1 MYKLIGHSLQRGTW
15 FEPESQSMTLIE
27 RNSNSSIT
35 LGPDAPEIGFNDWLL
50 DDGWPEGP
58 TIWRVKG
65 IDNQTDTETV
75 TVSLEHVIR
84 TLEDPKLFEDVE
96 TGDIAGGET
105 CTSRQAIEYLLA
117 RQNDWVLGDCD
128 GAVSLPYEFSGGDS
142 LLDAIESVSDT
153 IEDAEWW
160 YDLSRYP
167 FVLNIRKRNGTAV
180 CEMRGGRNV
189 STLRRSINRSGMY
202 TRIWPVGKNDLH
214 ISGDYISRNE
224 NIYGR
229 IDKIETNEGKTG
241 EDSLRAWANGLL
253 RKHCEP
259 TVTITISGLEMS
271 QDTGESLDW
280 IQLNRVCRCP
290 LPEFNTTI
298 LERVIKIAWR
308 DRKKDP
314 EAVTVTLGNSTAD
327 VRDLTK
333 TVEETSKSGGRGA
346 RGQAKQNYLFEAN
359 GEHLLYEV
367 FDECGH
373 LHGILRMTEQSLRV
387 AFENLNECTRSEFY
401 MTSESLRVQFEN
413 EINSTR
419 SEFQMTSES
428 LRVTFENEIASTRS
442 QMEMTSESLRTQFE
456 NEINST
462 RSEFQMT
469 SESLRVTFENEI
481 NSTRSQIEV
490 TSESLRTQFENEI
503 NSTRSEFQ
511 MTSESLRVT
520 FENEINSTRS
530 QIEQTADKVSI
541 VVDGNGNIKAASIV
555 ASINNATK
563 ESSVLISAD
572 RVSLSGNTTVEDSM
586 TIENGALL
594 VKKAAVFGT
603 TAGRQVSINNG
614 SVNASTL
621 QVNSGGKLVIVGSAT
636 GEHYDITSSVIQ
648 GIIKSA
654 SVSGN
659 VLTLTPFYGNP
670 ITFSK
675 ATSLS
680 GEWSGDSYVVTAKQN
695 GATVATHTFNPPM
708 RLNGTTAASN
718 FSAEIY
724 ETPSGGTP
732 VARKSVYGYLIPGG
746 SGSGSYVDVN
756 TQYDGSGS
764 SVARISVGSVYTDG
778 VSSVKVIFDTSNKTV
793 VPSTSSSAVDS
804 IAISLNTGSLSG
816 SGTARKRTVKALAG
830 SYTAQSAEI
839 TDYGDGYGAG
849 RDAVIINKGSW
860 SGGQVQFSKN
870 IGSGT
875 SKGVRVGLTG
885 SWSGTN
891 YNYTIKDYYDSTS
904 GVSTGYKGTINAYSV
919 YEDGMYDAYGNMTFT
934 EQPNNKQIIVKLKGT
949 QLDTISTSAT
959 WWAGYSAG
967 QSGSGSWQ
975 DGYDA
980 GYAAAYGVGETE
992 IDGAYTG
999 MIDKRAGSSAISGLK
1014 NFGGLQCPTADS
1026 WAIVNIM
1033 VRSTTVRGYISM
1045 TAASQASYQSGYDD
1059 GYAAGYNVTTG
1070 QISVG
1075 NVQSIGTDSGGR
1087 ASAGSISKSKLAAR
1101 SYLGFSV
1108 NVHGTQKLYYITV
1121 ND

>member
-1 MYKLIGHSLQRGTW
+1 MYKLIGHSLQRGAW

-27 RNSNSSIT
+27 RNSSSSIT

-75 TVSLEHVIR
+75 TVSLEHAIR

-96 TGDIAGGET
+96 TGDIAGSET

-117 RQNDWVLGDCD
+117 QQNDWVLGDCA

-167 FVLNIRKRNGTAV
+167 FVLHIRKRNGTAM

-229 IDKIETNEGKTG
+229 IDKVETNEGKTS

-259 TVTITISGLEMS
+259 TVTITISGLELS
-271 QDTGESLDW
+271 QETGESLDW

-298 LERVIKIAWR
+298 LERVIKITWR
-308 DRKKDP
+308 DRKKEP
-314 EAVTVTLGNSTAD
+314 ETVTVTLGNSTAD

-333 TVEETSKSGGRGA
+333 TVEETSKRSGSGA

-401 MTSESLRVQFEN
+401 MTSESLRV
-413 EINSTR
+413 
-419 SEFQMTSES
+419 
-428 LRVTFENEIASTRS
+428 
-442 QMEMTSESLRTQFE
+442 QFE

-555 ASINNATK
+555 ASINDGS
-563 ESSVLISAD
+563 SSVAIDAD
-572 RVSLSGNTTVEDSM
+572 HVNITGTTKLNDVV
-586 TIENGALL
+586 TIIDG
-594 VKKAAVFGT
+594 AAVFHRQVMV
-603 TAGRQVSINNG
+603 TAGSGVVSINGGKVSATTLQGGNLVLTQSSSEG
-614 SVNASTL
+614 GSNTVTMSVNDL
-621 QVNSGGKLVIVGSAT
+621 KNCIV
-636 GEHYDITSSVIQ
+636 
-648 GIIKSA
+648 SA
-654 SVSGN
+654 SVSNN
-659 VLTLTPFYGNP
+659 VLTLTNKNGDVVN
-670 ITFSK
+670 FSK
-675 ATSLS
+675 ATTLS
-680 GEWSGDSYVVTAKQN
+680 GEWSGGSYVVTAKQN
-695 GATVATHTFNPPM
+695 SATVATHTYNPPM

-718 FSAEIY
+718 FSAEVY

-732 VARKSVYGYLIPGG
+732 VARKSIYGYLISGG

-756 TQYDGSGS
+756 TQSDGSGS

-778 VSSVKVIFDTSNKTV
+778 VSSVKVIFDTTDKTV
-793 VPSTSSSAVDS
+793 VPSTSSSAVNS

-816 SGTARKRTVKALAG
+816 SGTARKRTVRALAG
-830 SYTAQSAEI
+830 SYTAESAEI

-885 SWSGTN
+885 SWSGTD
-891 YNYTIKDYYDSTS
+891 YNYTIRDYYDSTS

-919 YEDGMYDAYGNMTFT
+919 YEDGISAAYDYMTFT
-934 EQPNNKQIIVKLKGT
+934 EQPNNKQIVVKLKGS
-949 QLDTISTSAT
+949 QIDTISTSAT

-980 GYAAAYGVGETE
+980 GYAAAYGVSATE
-992 IDGAYTG
+992 IDGAYTD
-999 MIDKRAGSSAISGLK
+999 MIDKRAGQSAIAGMK
-1014 NFGGLQCPTADS
+1014 NFGGLQCPTSDS

-1033 VRSTTVRGYISM
+1033 VRSTTVRGYISL

-1087 ASAGSISKSKLAAR
+1087 SSAGSISKSKLAAR

>member
-271 QDTGESLDW
+271 QETGESLDW

-298 LERVIKIAWR
+298 LERVIKITWR

-314 EAVTVTLGNSTAD
+314 ETVTVTLGNSTAD

-333 TVEETSKSGGRGA
+333 TVEETSKRSGSGA

-401 MTSESLRVQFEN
+401 MTSESLRVHER
-413 EINSTR
+413 EPAR
-419 SEFQMTSES
+419 
-428 LRVTFENEIASTRS
+428 
-442 QMEMTSESLRTQFE
+442 
-456 NEINST
+456 
-462 RSEFQMT
+462 
-469 SESLRVTFENEI
+469 
-481 NSTRSQIEV
+481 
-490 TSESLRTQFENEI
+490 
-503 NSTRSEFQ
+503 
-511 MTSESLRVT
+511 
-520 FENEINSTRS
+520 
-530 QIEQTADKVSI
+530 
-541 VVDGNGNIKAASIV
+541 
-555 ASINNATK
+555 
-563 ESSVLISAD
+563 
-572 RVSLSGNTTVEDSM
+572 
-586 TIENGALL
+586 
-594 VKKAAVFGT
+594 
-603 TAGRQVSINNG
+603 
-614 SVNASTL
+614 
-621 QVNSGGKLVIVGSAT
+621 
-636 GEHYDITSSVIQ
+636 
-648 GIIKSA
+648 
-654 SVSGN
+654 
-659 VLTLTPFYGNP
+659 
-670 ITFSK
+670 
-675 ATSLS
+675 
-680 GEWSGDSYVVTAKQN
+680 YV
-695 GATVATHTFNPPM
+695 
-708 RLNGTTAASN
+708 
-718 FSAEIY
+718 
-724 ETPSGGTP
+724 
-732 VARKSVYGYLIPGG
+732 
-746 SGSGSYVDVN
+746 
-756 TQYDGSGS
+756 
-764 SVARISVGSVYTDG
+764 
-778 VSSVKVIFDTSNKTV
+778 
-793 VPSTSSSAVDS
+793 
-804 IAISLNTGSLSG
+804 
-816 SGTARKRTVKALAG
+816 
-830 SYTAQSAEI
+830 
-839 TDYGDGYGAG
+839 
-849 RDAVIINKGSW
+849 
-860 SGGQVQFSKN
+860 
-870 IGSGT
+870 
-875 SKGVRVGLTG
+875 
-885 SWSGTN
+885 
-891 YNYTIKDYYDSTS
+891 
-904 GVSTGYKGTINAYSV
+904 
-919 YEDGMYDAYGNMTFT
+919 
-934 EQPNNKQIIVKLKGT
+934 
-949 QLDTISTSAT
+949 
-959 WWAGYSAG
+959 
-967 QSGSGSWQ
+967 
-975 DGYDA
+975 
-980 GYAAAYGVGETE
+980 
-992 IDGAYTG
+992 
-999 MIDKRAGSSAISGLK
+999 
-1014 NFGGLQCPTADS
+1014 
-1026 WAIVNIM
+1026 
-1033 VRSTTVRGYISM
+1033 
-1045 TAASQASYQSGYDD
+1045 
-1059 GYAAGYNVTTG
+1059 
-1070 QISVG
+1070 
-1075 NVQSIGTDSGGR
+1075 
-1087 ASAGSISKSKLAAR
+1087 
-1101 SYLGFSV
+1101 
-1108 NVHGTQKLYYITV
+1108 
-1121 ND
+1121 